1 MAKNFDADLLG
12 VVEDVG
18 NLDGRVINA
27 DHITAI
33 KIAQLQI
40 FLLPLTERKNIL
52 CVLPRW
58 LQEAVISFESAAS

>member
-40 FLLPLTERKNIL
+40 FLLPLTEPSLQMN
-52 CVLPRW
+52 LPLW
-58 LQEAVISFESAAS
+58 QCDTPPFLPEQG